1 MRITQKSGNSIIA
14 AIFLCILML
23 ASANYNASAQ
33 KLVGLWM
40 FDEGKGNVV
49 KDASGNGNDGE
60 VKGAKW
66 VNGKY
71 GKALKFDGATE
82 YVEIPDSD
90 TLDLETFTLM
100 AWFNIEKLHGKWH
113 IIASKENRGP
123 TGRNY
128 GMFGNINSGVIHYS
142 FTVGNAWR
150 SYNAVTNVVDGK
162 WHHAAITYDKKTFIA
177 YVDGKPDAQQNLSEK
192 PDQHDNSLW
201 IGGCPIGNYWLLGM
215 VDEVAVYDN
224 ALSEAKINNLMKGH
238 KVAVVNPADKAATT
252 WANIKEKY

>member
-1 MRITQKSGNSIIA
+1 MNITRTFTFIIIVAGFVYILSI
-14 AIFLCILML
+14 L
-23 ASANYNASAQ
+23 AKDVYAQ
-33 KLVGLWM
+33 NLVGLWL
-40 FDEGKGNVV
+40 FDEGKGDVV
-49 KDASGNGNDGE
+49 KDASGNGNDGK
-60 VKGAKW
+60 VMKGAKW
-66 VNGKY
+66 VDGKY
-71 GKALKFDGATE
+71 GKALKFDGATN
-82 YVEIPDSD
+82 YVEIPDSKS
-90 TLDLETFTLM
+90 LDLETFTLM

-128 GMFGNINSGVIHYS
+128 GMFGNVNSGVIHYS
-142 FTVGNAWR
+142 FTVGNGWR

-201 IGGCPIGNYWLLGM
+201 IGGCPIGDYWLLGM
-215 VDEVAVYDN
+215 VDEVAVYDG

-238 KVAVVNPADKAATT
+238 KVTAVEKSGKAATT
-252 WANIKEKY
+252 WADIKAEK